1 MLFEN
6 ELEKD
11 CIIPPPPPEK
21 VNSIENEL
29 EKVKTELREERQR
42 CKELEEQLAEEKQRR
57 QQAEKQLQI
66 ITDTNTDIDVEK
78 ISKQRL
84 ETEEQ
89 VAQLKREL
97 ELMRYEREKI
107 ARQVETEQ
115 EFLTNNLFKKLELAS
130 GSYDTSAAG
139 SSRRTSRSS
148 SFSVGGSFSVTIH
161 ILSNHFSH
169 AFIYMFLPRLL
180 CFLVSRWPDRSS
192 QSVWY
197 SLGQFDGLS
206 FHVS

>member
-1 MLFEN
+1 MIHN
-6 ELEKD
+6 
-11 CIIPPPPPEK
+11 
-21 VNSIENEL
+21 
-29 EKVKTELREERQR
+29 Q
-42 CKELEEQLAEEKQRR
+42 QQQQQQQHQQQQQQQR
-57 QQAEKQLQI
+57 QQQQQQQQQKQQQQQQQQQQQPQQQKQQQLQI